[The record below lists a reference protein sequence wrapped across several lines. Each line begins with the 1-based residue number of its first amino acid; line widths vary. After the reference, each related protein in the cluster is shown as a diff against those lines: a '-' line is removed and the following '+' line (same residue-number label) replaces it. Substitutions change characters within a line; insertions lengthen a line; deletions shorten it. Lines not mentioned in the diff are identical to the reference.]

1 MRPYGTISAGEVVSQ
16 TPNPNED
23 YEVVV
28 APASPPP
35 RKARAQNPAVDDV
48 IQTGEIAPRSRVVRS
63 SSRPIVTDE
72 RDDDTEPVQ
81 SRTFAPPIVVTRSKK
96 IPPIVWLVAA
106 IAPVLAA
113 IALRAAHPAP
123 VKPAQITSSPEADAL
138 AQLAGT
144 LFDGEARAAKARA
157 DAIATSSMLRAAIQT
172 DAKTLQNM
180 ASDKDLVFPLNA
192 GESMEVFQGTGANH
206 VAMLTLPARAAQ
218 LVMPPAGTAQ
228 LRVHGTTVEVVVGA
242 AISTTTGSSGGE
254 LALAAPIDLH
264 TLQARGGKL
273 TAIALTGGGTPI
285 DLGGGA
291 PAAGG
296 KVINA
301 PISTA
306 FAKGPSLAIAATVAA
321 AASADSGNDALDK
334 AGYACAALATLFL
347 IMFAVSLFRK

>member
-1 MRPYGTISAGEVVSQ
+1 VSQ

-28 APASPPP
+28 AAAPP
-35 RKARAQNPAVDDV
+35 RKPRAQNPAVDDV
-48 IQTGEIAPRSRVVRS
+48 IQTGEIAPRSTVVRS
-63 SSRPIVTDE
+63 SSRPIAVDD

-123 VKPAQITSSPEADAL
+123 VRPAQVTSSPEADAL

-157 DAIATSSMLRAAIQT
+157 DAVATSSMLRAAIQT

-206 VAMLTLPARAAQ
+206 VAMLSLPAKAE

-228 LRVHGTTVEVVVGA
+228 LRVRNGAVEVVVGA
-242 AISTTTGSSGGE
+242 AISTTTGTSGGE

-264 TLQARGGKL
+264 SLQGRAGKL

-291 PAAGG
+291 PAPGG

-301 PISTA
+301 PISTT
-306 FAKGPSLAIAATVAA
+306 FAKGPALAIAATVAA
-321 AASADSGNDALDK
+321 AETADRGSEVLDK

>member
-1 MRPYGTISAGEVVSQ
+1 MVSQ

-28 APASPPP
+28 AAAPP
-35 RKARAQNPAVDDV
+35 RKPRAQNPAVDDV
-48 IQTGEIAPRSRVVRS
+48 IQSGEIAPRSTVVRT
-63 SSRPIVTDE
+63 SSRQIAID
-72 RDDDTEPVQ
+72 RDDATEPVQ
-81 SRTFAPPIVVTRSKK
+81 TRTFTPPIVVTRSKK

-106 IAPVLAA
+106 VAPVLAA

-123 VKPAQITSSPEADAL
+123 VRPTAITSSPEADAL

-144 LFDGEARAAKARA
+144 LFDGEARATKARA

-172 DAKTLQNM
+172 DPKTLQNM

-206 VAMLTLPARAAQ
+206 VAMLSLPAKAE
-218 LVMPPAGTAQ
+218 LVMPPTGTAQ
-228 LRVHGTTVEVVVGA
+228 LRVHGGAVEVVVGA
-242 AISTTTGSSGGE
+242 AIATTTGTSGGE
-254 LALAAPIDLH
+254 IALAAPIDLH
-264 TLQARGGKL
+264 SLQGRSGKL

-291 PAAGG
+291 PAPGG
-296 KVINA
+296 KMITA
-301 PISTA
+301 PISTT
-306 FAKGPSLAIAATVAA
+306 FAKGPALAIAATVAA
-321 AASADSGNDALDK
+321 ALPAESGADILDK

>member
-1 MRPYGTISAGEVVSQ
+1 VVSQ

-28 APASPPP
+28 AEAPP
-35 RKARAQNPAVDDV
+35 RPRKPRAQNPAVDDV
-48 IQTGEIAPRSRVVRS
+48 IQTGEIAPRSTVVRS
-63 SSRPIVTDE
+63 SSRPIAIAD

-81 SRTFAPPIVVTRSKK
+81 SRTFSPPIVVTRSKK

-106 IAPVLAA
+106 VAPVLAA
-113 IALRAAHPAP
+113 IALRAAHPTP
-123 VKPAQITSSPEADAL
+123 SKPAQITSAPEADAL

-144 LFDGEARAAKARA
+144 LFDGEAKATKARA
-157 DAIATSSMLRAAIQT
+157 DAIATSSMLRAGIQT

-180 ASDKDLVFPLNA
+180 ANDKDVVFPLNA
-192 GESMEVFQGTGANH
+192 GESMEVFQGTGASH
-206 VAMLTLPARAAQ
+206 VAMLSLPPNAEQ
-218 LVMPPAGTAQ
+218 LVVPPEGTAQ

-242 AISTTTGSSGGE
+242 AISTTSGTSGGE
-254 LALAAPIDLH
+254 LALAAPIDLKS
-264 TLQARGGKL
+264 LQGRGGKL

-291 PAAGG
+291 AAPGG
-296 KVINA
+296 RVITA
-301 PISTA
+301 PISTT

-321 AASADSGNDALDK
+321 AASADSGSEVLDK

>member
-1 MRPYGTISAGEVVSQ
+1 VVSQ

-28 APASPPP
+28 AAAPP
-35 RKARAQNPAVDDV
+35 RKPRAQNPAVDDV
-48 IQTGEIAPRSRVVRS
+48 IQTGEIAPRSTVVRT
-63 SSRPIVTDE
+63 SSRHIAID
-72 RDDDTEPVQ
+72 RDDETEPVQ
-81 SRTFAPPIVVTRSKK
+81 TRTFTPPIVVTRSKK

-123 VKPAQITSSPEADAL
+123 VRPTTITSSPEADAL

-144 LFDGEARAAKARA
+144 LFDGEARAAQARA
-157 DAIATSSMLRAAIQT
+157 DAVATSSMLRAAIQT

-206 VAMLTLPARAAQ
+206 VAMLSLPAKAE

-228 LRVHGTTVEVVVGA
+228 LRVHNGAIEVVVGA
-242 AISTTTGSSGGE
+242 AISTTTGTSGGE
-254 LALAAPIDLH
+254 LALAAPIDLRS
-264 TLQARGGKL
+264 LQGRAGKL

-285 DLGGGA
+285 ELGGGA
-291 PAAGG
+291 PALGG

-301 PISTA
+301 PISTT
-306 FAKGPSLAIAATVAA
+306 FAKGPALAIAATVAA
-321 AASADSGNDALDK
+321 AETADSGGEVLDK